1 MLDVNNAKDIATRLL
16 WRNSLVLT
24 KHKPEIFIV
33 LGLIGVAKSS
43 IMLYEAAPKARALL
57 KEAQNEIITIQQAKE
72 IYVIEKYSNTDY
84 YKDLGITYSHTSIDL
99 AKLLLPGILLG
110 GLSVGLVWGAHG
122 IMKQRNIALMA
133 AYKALDEGFKNYRRR
148 VIEELGEEKDEQF
161 RYGLQK
167 KVIEIDETDEKGKT
181 KKVKK
186 TVTVTDPNGYSIY
199 AKFFDESSER
209 WNKIPEYS
217 MIFLKAQQNFA
228 NDMLHSR
235 GHLFLNE
242 VYDALDIK
250 RTDAGSV
257 VGWCLGEGDNF
268 VDFGIFEANSYN
280 PRPRA
285 RAFVNGYEQ
294 NILLDFNVDGV
305 IWNLI

>member
-1 MLDVNNAKDIATRLL
+1 MLELDNVKDIATRLF
-16 WRNSLVLT
+16 WRNSLVLK
-24 KHKPEIFIV
+24 KHSPEIFIV
-33 LGLIGVAKSS
+33 LGITGVIQST
-43 IMLYEAAPKARALL
+43 IMLYKAAPKAKALL

-72 IYVIEKYSNTDY
+72 IYVIEKYSTSDY

-110 GLSVGLVWGAHG
+110 GLSVGLIWGAHG
-122 IMKQRNIALMA
+122 IMKQRNLALMA

-148 VIEELGEEKDEQF
+148 VVEELGEDKDEQF
-161 RYGLQK
+161 RYGLK
-167 KVIEIDETDEKGKT
+167 KKTIEIEETDEKGKT

-186 TVTVTDPNGYSIY
+186 TITVTDPNSYSIY
-199 AKFFDESSER
+199 ARFFDEASER

-217 MIFLKAQQNFA
+217 LIFLKAQQNFA
-228 NDMLHSR
+228 NDLLHSR

-242 VYDALDIK
+242 VYDALDIPRSK
-250 RTDAGSV
+250 AGSV
-257 VGWCLGEGDNF
+257 VGWCIGEGDNC
-268 VDFGIFEANSYN
+268 VDFGIFEADSYN

-285 RAFVNGYEQ
+285 RAFVNGYEA

-305 IWNLI
+305 IYNLI